1 MKKVL
6 SKIGRAFSAFF
17 ASLWDDLATAFKKHW
32 LKLLGYV
39 AMFVVPVV
47 YLFTEYL
54 YKAPERWTL
63 PTFAWLPYI
72 VFALVYWF
80 KLRSYLA
87 VKVSAMQTENNIQK
101 GKHAGAIIIL
111 RTLQMA
117 MTVTPFLL
125 CYFVFDELSRVAIQV
140 RDVFFFLTI
149 CESVGALLI
158 ILDTIA
164 NVIDYSETEVNK
176 DE

>member
-6 SKIGRAFSAFF
+6 RNIGRAFSAFF
-17 ASLWDDLATAFKKHW
+17 VSLWDDFVTALRKHW

-39 AMFVVPVV
+39 AMFIVPVV
-47 YLFTEYL
+47 YLFTVYL

-87 VKVSAMQTENNIQK
+87 VKVSAMETENNIQK

-111 RTLQMA
+111 KTLQMA

-125 CYFVFDELSRVAIQV
+125 LYFLFDELSRVAIQV

-149 CESVGALLI
+149 CESVGGLLVVM
-158 ILDTIA
+158 DTIA
-164 NVIDYSETEVNK
+164 NVIDYSEDNENGK
-176 DE
+176 